1 MLDWLPGSAL
11 SYNPDPRKMKVFI
24 GFIKFELIQISCLE
38 NLVFY
43 NFLYFYSFTVYNLA
57 DFGFL

>member
-11 SYNPDPRKMKVFI
+11 SYNPDPRKRKVFI
-24 GFIKFELIQISCLE
+24 GFTKFELIQISCLE

-43 NFLYFYSFTVYNLA
+43 NLLYFYSFTVYNLD